1 MRMHVSNETTE
12 SARFRSRSQ
21 RERGLLMAIE
31 SVNERTFQET
41 VTQEDKAV
49 LVDFW
54 APWCRP
60 CTLLAPVLEQVSR
73 RHEGRLK
80 VVKVNIDENPA
91 LAVAF
96 GIRTIPTM
104 MVFRG
109 GEREGVISGAMPVAQ
124 LEYELRR
131 LVPDLV

>member
-1 MRMHVSNETTE
+1 M
-12 SARFRSRSQ
+12 
-21 RERGLLMAIE
+21 
-31 SVNERTFQET
+31 NERTFEEA

-73 RHEGRLK
+73 RHEGRLRI
-80 VVKVNIDENPA
+80 VKVNIDENPA
-91 LAVAF
+91 LAVEF

-104 MVFRG
+104 IVFRG
-109 GEREGVISGAMPVAQ
+109 GERAGVISGAMPAAQ
-124 LEYELRR
+124 LEHELRR
-131 LVPDLV
+131 LVPDLA

>member
-1 MRMHVSNETTE
+1 
-12 SARFRSRSQ
+12 
-21 RERGLLMAIE
+21 MAIE
-31 SVNERTFQET
+31 SVSEATFEEA
-41 VTQEDKAV
+41 VTREKKTV

-60 CTLLAPVLEQVSR
+60 CTLLAPVLEQVSC

-80 VVKVNIDENPA
+80 VVKVNIDENQA

-104 MVFRG
+104 VVFRG
-109 GEREGVISGAMPVAQ
+109 GERAGVISGAMPAAQ
-124 LEYELRR
+124 LEYELRK
-131 LVPDLV
+131 LVPDLA